1 MFTIETFRI
10 QIPFYQILDYLKK
23 KIIITE
29 PKFYIKVLIPYSMEK
44 KITKK
49 NNILKNF
56 ENFGKNTLATSLG
69 AKR

>member
-10 QIPFYQILDYLKK
+10 QILFYQLLDYLKK
-23 KIIITE
+23 KKITE
-29 PKFYIKVLIPYSMEK
+29 PKFYLKVLIPYSMEK